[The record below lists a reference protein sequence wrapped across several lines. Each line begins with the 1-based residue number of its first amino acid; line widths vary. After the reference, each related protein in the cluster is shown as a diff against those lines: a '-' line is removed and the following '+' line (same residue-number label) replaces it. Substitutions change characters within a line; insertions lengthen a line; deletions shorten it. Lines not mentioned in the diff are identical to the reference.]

1 MKKLFVILFGLVF
14 GFQLSA
20 QRFALVDTDYILTQ
34 IPEYGKAQ
42 QQLNQLSSQWQQEV
56 QQLRTQAQK
65 MREAYQAEKVL
76 LTEEMQE
83 EQLAEIKKLEE
94 EANKLQRKYF
104 GPDGEVFKKRR
115 ELVKPIQDQIYNAVQ
130 DVARK
135 RNLDVVFDKGSDLI
149 TLYLNERT
157 DISEKVL
164 EELGY

>member
-20 QRFALVDTDYILTQ
+20 QRFALVDTDYILAQ

-42 QQLNQLSSQWQQEV
+42 QQLDQLSMQWQQEV
-56 QQLRTQAQK
+56 EQLRSQAQQ

-76 LTEEMQE
+76 LTEEMQAK
-83 EQLAEIKKLEE
+83 QLAEIQKLEE
-94 EANKLQRKYF
+94 EASKLQRKYF
-104 GPDGEVFKKRR
+104 GPEGEVFSKRR
-115 ELVKPIQDQIYNAVQ
+115 ELVRPIQDQIYNAVQ
-130 DVARK
+130 EVARQ